1 MPQHHTARADVLA
14 EIHHAQQMHTSIEC
28 CDLAVRQ
35 PAVTFY
41 FEKSANLG
49 DTTLRVYMIDAKSF
63 RATEW
68 AFMVDEA
75 ILNSASYSPFD

>member
-1 MPQHHTARADVLA
+1 MPLHHTARADILA
-14 EIHHAQQMHTSIEC
+14 EIHHAQQTSIEC

-68 AFMVDEA
+68 TFMVDKA
-75 ILNSASYSPFD
+75 ILNSASYSPFN